1 MMILKMIH
9 VIILEDEQWWWMLL
23 KNSVCDDG
31 DLGDNDGGD
40 EGDTLQRQ
48 Q

>member
-1 MMILKMIH
+1 
-9 VIILEDEQWWWMLL
+9 MLL